1 MTTTSD
7 AYRKAANSDTVRRA
21 REAARDFGEDAS
33 EIASDVARKAGK
45 QYARAED
52 VARDLYD
59 EAHEVSKDYPHITLA
74 LAVGVGFLLGV
85 FVAGR
90 R

>member
-7 AYRKAANSDTVRRA
+7 AYRKSANSDAVRRA

-74 LAVGVGFLLGV
+74 LAAGVGFLLGV